1 MAGILQSDPQCELGA
16 SRLYMNPRKNKGA
29 GARLRKEYNI
39 RIEYLPSVIRSEPES
54 ESAKRTAQK
63 ADFQWVIRVVN
74 SAHDLAALLF
84 NRARSSVLVLWNRN
98 GSSVI
103 KKSCANF
110 FDLGFILRLSVCSW

>member
-1 MAGILQSDPQCELGA
+1 M
-16 SRLYMNPRKNKGA
+16 
-29 GARLRKEYNI
+29 
-39 RIEYLPSVIRSEPES
+39 IRSEPES

-84 NRARSSVLVLWNRN
+84 NRARSSVLVLWSRN

-110 FDLGFILRLSVCSW
+110 FDLGFVPVKELLYCASQYAHGDFSVR